1 MMNRGNLAMDIFYA
15 LRLSE
20 QNLECKESTVFERFE
35 LPSNGL
41 PAYG

>member
-1 MMNRGNLAMDIFYA
+1 MNIGNLAMYIFYA

-20 QNLECKESTVFERFE
+20 QNLECTESTVFERFE

-41 PAYG
+41 PAYD